1 MKKATPLPAKAG
13 ETTAAVADGGAVDYR
28 VKPGVPWVNG
38 RRVGNEPTVSLSDQ
52 EAAYDL
58 GLGRISP
65 ASKPVP
71 KDWPAPATEAGAG
84 DGGD

>member
-1 MKKATPLPAKAG
+1 MKKATSSAVQAA
-13 ETTAAVADGGAVDYR
+13 ETTAAAVDGGAVDYR
-28 VKPGVPWVNG
+28 VKPGVQWVNG
-38 RRVGNEPTVSLSDQ
+38 RRVGNERTVSLNDQ

-71 KDWPAPATEAGAG
+71 KDWPAPATEAGAR
-84 DGGD
+84 DGGN